1 MLILIHYAIVNRRD
15 ICYYIVVFNKAFE
28 NTGDNLLCRLLSS
41 GHNLTLTMEIDQRMM
56 IKEQLE

>member
-1 MLILIHYAIVNRRD
+1 M
-15 ICYYIVVFNKAFE
+15 CYYVVVFNKAFK

-56 IKEQLE
+56 IKEQLEW